1 MPEKAGAG
9 MNRKKTLI
17 TWAIL
22 LAVEAAVV
30 LAVAGF
36 ELGSR
41 EGGAALLMQ
50 ALSDGFFAA
59 AVLVTGCGL
68 LVVIQDAG
76 NFYGMQFLFYTL
88 TRRFFPNRE
97 RGDSKMTYFD
107 YCLEKRE
114 RRAAEG
120 KSPVKSAMLLTGLA
134 CLALSL
140 LFTVLFYRV

>member
-17 TWAIL
+17 TWAI
-22 LAVEAAVV
+22 V
-30 LAVAGF
+30 LTVAGF

-120 KSPVKSAMLLTGLA
+120 KSPVKPAMLLSGLG
-134 CLALSL
+134 CLAL
-140 LFTVLFYRV
+140 LFTALFYRLP

>member
-1 MPEKAGAG
+1 

-22 LAVEAAVV
+22 LAVEAAIV
-30 LAVAGF
+30 LVVAGF

-41 EGGAALLMQ
+41 GGGAAPLMQ
-50 ALSDGFFAA
+50 SLSDGFFTA
-59 AVLVTGCGL
+59 AVLVIGCGL
-68 LVVIQDAG
+68 LVCIQDAG
-76 NFYGMQFLFYTL
+76 NFYGISFLFHTL

-107 YCLEKRE
+107 YCMEKRE

-120 KSPVKSAMLLTGLA
+120 KSPVKPAMLLSGLG
-134 CLALSL
+134 CLALAL
-140 LFTVLFYRV
+140 LFTALFYKL

>member
-17 TWAIL
+17 TWAI
-22 LAVEAAVV
+22 V
-30 LAVAGF
+30 LTVAGF

-76 NFYGMQFLFYTL
+76 NFYGMQFLFHTL

-120 KSPVKSAMLLTGLA
+120 KSPVKPAMLLSGLG
-134 CLALSL
+134 CLAL
-140 LFTVLFYRV
+140 LFTALFYRLP